1 MNRVL
6 ISLGSNTHAEVHIPR
21 ALESL
26 HSALTIERETA
37 AIQTEPVDYPYP
49 SGLFTNLLI
58 LAYTPMSQAD
68 LITLLHNIEQEARRD
83 RKHPEIVTL
92 DLDLIQWNDEVLKP
106 RDTLRPYFKTLAQ
119 QLLD

>member
-6 ISLGSNTHAEVHIPR
+6 ISLGSNTHAEAHIPR

-26 HSALTIERETA
+26 HSALAIERETA
-37 AIQTEPVDYPYP
+37 PVDFPYP

-68 LITLLHNIEQEARRD
+68 LINLLHNIEQEAGRD
-83 RKHPEIVTL
+83 RKHPEVVTL
-92 DLDLIQWNDEVLKP
+92 DVDLIQWNDEVLKP

-119 QLLD
+119 QLFD

>member
-6 ISLGSNTHAEVHIPR
+6 ISLGSNTHAEAHIPR
-21 ALESL
+21 AL
-26 HSALTIERETA
+26 ERETA
-37 AIQTEPVDYPYP
+37 AIQTEPIDFPYP

-68 LITLLHNIEQEARRD
+68 LINLLHDIEQEARRD

-106 RDTLRPYFKTLAQ
+106 RDTLRPYFKTLVQ